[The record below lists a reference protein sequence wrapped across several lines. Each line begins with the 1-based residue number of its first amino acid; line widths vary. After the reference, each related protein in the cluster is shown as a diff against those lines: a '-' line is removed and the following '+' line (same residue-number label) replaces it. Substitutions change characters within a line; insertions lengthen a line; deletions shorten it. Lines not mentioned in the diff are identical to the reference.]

1 MIEYYVYIMTN
12 YRNTVLYTG
21 VTNDLRRR
29 ADEHKMGLS
38 LDSFT
43 KRYHIYKVVYFA
55 TFPTTEEAI
64 AYEKTIKGWRR
75 IKKASLIE
83 KENPEWEDLLTE

>member
-29 ADEHKMGLS
+29 VDEHKMGLS

-55 TFPTTEEAI
+55 TFPTAEEAI

-75 IKKASLIE
+75 KKKTSLIE
-83 KENPEWEDLLTE
+83 KENPEWKDLLTE